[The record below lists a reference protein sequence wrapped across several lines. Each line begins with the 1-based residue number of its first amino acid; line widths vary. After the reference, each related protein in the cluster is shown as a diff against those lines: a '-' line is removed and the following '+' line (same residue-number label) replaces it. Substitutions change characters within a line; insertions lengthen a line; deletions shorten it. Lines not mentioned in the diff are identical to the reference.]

1 MIEPIFDLKYK
12 NPINLLWIKRLW
24 SNVYGENI
32 IQEYIQEKIIR
43 RFSSTSQNVYY
54 KIKSINFKLK
64 IITGRK

>member
-1 MIEPIFDLKYK
+1 MIYYELKDYDQ
-12 NPINLLWIKRLW
+12 
-24 SNVYGENI
+24 YGENI

-64 IITGRK
+64 IITERK